1 MASTTSTATKLPS
14 WLLLSKEDIIK
25 SSEWKDLTS
34 DLFDAVQQQLM
45 ESHVSYF
52 SDLTDS
58 EKIMFLDRAAKLVR
72 DGSTYKNLV
81 ERVSGVLDRNLN
93 EEVSKTLINPSNKY
107 TKTQLLLEG
116 ASNTSIKLLQRWP
129 DLRTKL
135 YSCFNRP
142 LPNSLR
148 EAVWKMCLAN
158 PLVRQDYLEKVS
170 RAKRDTDSVQDAAIG
185 QKCQAFLS
193 SEPTFSEI
201 ASHPA
206 VIDVMKSALSYR
218 QVVTKNAS
226 SIVDTDY
233 LLALPFLKVLIS
245 DKNGY
250 QVDSEEIA
258 SFIEFYFTFM
268 DSRPPLMK
276 DSKSKVYDLWP
287 YNPLY
292 STQVNSA
299 SCAF

>member
-1 MASTTSTATKLPS
+1 MASTTIKLPS

-45 ESHVSYF
+45 ENHVSYF

-93 EEVSKTLINPSNKY
+93 EEVTKTLINPSNKY

-116 ASNTSIKLLQRWP
+116 TSNTSTKLLQRWP
-129 DLRTKL
+129 DLKTKL

-142 LPNSLR
+142 LPKSLR
-148 EAVWKMCLAN
+148 KAVWKMCLAN

-193 SEPTFSEI
+193 SESTFSEI

-206 VIDVMKSALSYR
+206 VIDVMKSVLSYR

-233 LLALPFLKVLIS
+233 LLVLPFLKVLIS
-245 DKNGY
+245 DKNGC

-258 SFIEFYFTFM
+258 SFAEVYFSFM

-276 DSKSKVYDLWP
+276 DSRSKVNKLWP
-287 YNPLY
+287 YNP
-292 STQVNSA
+292 
-299 SCAF
+299 F

>member
-1 MASTTSTATKLPS
+1 MASTTTKLPT

-45 ESHVSYF
+45 ENHVSYF

-93 EEVSKTLINPSNKY
+93 EEVTKTLINPSNKY

-116 ASNTSIKLLQRWP
+116 ASNTSTKLLQRWP
-129 DLRTKL
+129 DLKTKL

-142 LPNSLR
+142 LPKSLR
-148 EAVWKMCLAN
+148 KAVWKICLAN
-158 PLVRQDYLEKVS
+158 PLARQDYLEKVS

-193 SEPTFSEI
+193 SESTFSEI

-206 VIDVMKSALSYR
+206 VIDVMKSVLSYR

-233 LLALPFLKVLIS
+233 LLVLPFLKVLIS

-258 SFIEFYFTFM
+258 SFAEVYFSFM

-276 DSKSKVYDLWP
+276 DSRSKV
-287 YNPLY
+287 NK
-292 STQVNSA
+292 
-299 SCAF
+299 